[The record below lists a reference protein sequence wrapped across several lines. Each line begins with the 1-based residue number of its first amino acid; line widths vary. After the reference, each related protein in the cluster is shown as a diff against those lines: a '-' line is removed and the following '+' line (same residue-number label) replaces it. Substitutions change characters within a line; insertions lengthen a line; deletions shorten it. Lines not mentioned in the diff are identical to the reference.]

1 MDCKCLY
8 AGISEKTYIHKE
20 CWSQHLDTTA
30 IMTIADCDIVLVSDT
45 HILCVIEFQ
54 SGDAEVL
61 PAGFLDSSTVDDIV
75 VISDNF

>member
-1 MDCKCLY
+1 
-8 AGISEKTYIHKE
+8 
-20 CWSQHLDTTA
+20 
-30 IMTIADCDIVLVSDT
+30 MTIADCHIVLVSDT

-54 SGDAEVL
+54 SGDVEVL